1 MNKNFSEEIIEID
14 GKEYTLFVNRAGVT
28 NWEKATKLKEK
39 SKEYEKKYMNNNQ
52 DDNYEFSD
60 EINPLEGDFEDL
72 DEDEKVLIDVYRKFY
87 WMALYQNHKLS
98 IKDASDLFDKA
109 LEEYGIE
116 QLAELAQQILEN
128 INSNNNQ
135 NLKNLKALK
144 STK

>member
-1 MNKNFSEEIIEID
+1 MNKNFSEVIIEID

-39 SKEYEKKYMNNNQ
+39 SKEYELKYMNVNQ
-52 DDNYEFSD
+52 DSNYEFSD

-87 WMALYQNHKLS
+87 WMALYQYHKLS

-116 QLAELAQQILEN
+116 QLAELAQQILED
-128 INSNNNQ
+128 INTNNNQ